1 MSFIALSK
9 RLLSF
14 LEKHDANEYTTFFL
28 VTMPDGFQFVTE
40 SASFANKM
48 IQNYHAQT
56 RHIIE
61 IGE

>member
-1 MSFIALSK
+1 MKFINLAQRLS
-9 RLLSF
+9 RF
-14 LEKHDANEYTTFFL
+14 LERHDACEYSTFIL

-48 IQNYHAQT
+48 ITNYHAQT

>member
-1 MSFIALSK
+1 MKFINLAK
-9 RLLSF
+9 RLSRF
-14 LEKHDANEYTTFFL
+14 LERNNVCEYSTFIL

-48 IQNYHAQT
+48 IANYHAQT